1 MTYFFK
7 KPFAENGDITNIP
20 TNPQGDGGVSYQEG
34 WPEGYELDMQTN
46 PDEAKNLSRTNFNG
60 LFFNITDALKTLQIY
75 GCNPYITASDNDGV
89 PYAYPEGGMCYYT
102 DPATGEVGVYR
113 SLQSNNT
120 DVPSTNGVTSSLW
133 RREFDVALDTL
144 KSNRVTNCPLYYPQL
159 PSYTTDSETETITVS
174 VSAGT
179 KVLMPNGY
187 GDDNTYNNN
196 IVQLVNTETV
206 SYAFVNQ
213 AVSKL
218 FFLTANNEIILLDS
232 QNYSSS
238 TSLDLVNNEL
248 DGVTSYDVYYFDA
261 DLNKWRYR
269 VAGSNTFV
277 DASFSMVKIGEFSG
291 TNVSNV
297 SFSYVSPLIV
307 MSQSAFQNSISKLQ
321 PTIDPG
327 RRATLTST
335 PSEEQILDILLPTSA
350 APFCVNSGNIDS
362 NGDADLLS
370 SQAVVIPNK
379 TQTTITSQSG
389 AIVSNVPGNNYYDTS
404 SGGQSSGITAS
415 DIENLF
421 GDNGGSCTVWTSMG
435 PGMRLDRSIAQMTF
449 NTPIELSTLGSTLEV
464 DFNNYGDEAYSGS
477 TLWSAYYVWF
487 VIDISWDDNTTSS
500 FEVKNSVWQAW
511 THLSFSLATYAT
523 AGKKATSINIR
534 VNGYFVINS
543 SNWGYERELSY
554 IRAIQ
559 IVNKINSIEY
569 ASNRVNFKI
578 GSNYYKQLSANGDAM
593 LSIATGTITAK
604 PSAFSNMWFE
614 NNMAEIPSYTDTFTS
629 TFEFGSTPDETS
641 NARLVLRYI
650 DDENNQILGG
660 ISINIEYWGGATYNV
675 VSGLVLDRSQDLIYS
690 IPDGKYLKKISIS
703 ATQMD
708 YLKNVKIGQIQI
720 YNNLS
725 SEVLS
730 SLVQYPAIQG
740 TAADTDRTRYTLM
753 SVDSLVVNTSGYL
766 MMSRSGIYLL
776 PGTNVIRKQKQQPTV
791 NDDPRLTDG
800 DVWLDY
806 SKEPLIAYQ
815 YRNGK
820 WDIFSDLPIGYV
832 TLAWSEP
839 TASATYT
846 GTGITGASVVAATFA
861 QQVSDSGTYVFA
873 YDGTNWELGTS
884 TVTLTNYGV
893 SYTGTPALNDQITV
907 SFTAS
912 QSSVQSLE
920 TYEYNQNGYNI
931 NTFTDISGALS
942 GRDGRDGQD
951 GKDGKNGAPG
961 ARGPAGVGIPTGGL
975 TGQILAKASNAD
987 YSTKWTNVVSNALF
1001 DGGTAGQTLIKNS
1014 SDDLDFSWGNVQV
1027 LPMGGQTGEAL
1038 IKNSSTDFDASWK
1051 TIYQIPDGG
1060 NSGQVLTK
1068 VSSTSQDV
1076 AWMNPGGGISQA
1088 SLRKMDFKTSSYFEA
1103 SINGYTDLLLE
1114 QFIGLDGVAVAD
1126 RPTVLDYYSAIEA
1139 NIENTSE
1146 NTLAFN
1152 LVEMSFSQAI
1162 NYMQVVGDYTGTVT
1176 FKYSVD
1182 GGTNFVNF
1190 TENQMLQVSANA
1202 LILKIEMA
1210 SGAVLDNVAIFVK

>member
-102 DPATGEVGVYR
+102 DPATGELGVYR

-238 TSLDLVNNEL
+238 TSLALVNNEL
-248 DGVTSYDVYYFDA
+248 DGVTNYDVYYFDT
-261 DLNKWRYR
+261 DLNKWQYR
-269 VAGSNTFV
+269 GAGSNTFV
-277 DASFSMVKIGEFSG
+277 DAPVSMVKIGEFSG

-500 FEVKNSVWQAW
+500 FEAKNSVWRAW

-543 SNWGYERELSY
+543 SNWGYERVLSY

-593 LSIATGTITAK
+593 LSTATGTITAK

-708 YLKNVKIGQIQI
+708 YLNNVKIGQIQI

-1027 LPMGGQTGEAL
+1027 LPIGGQTGEAL